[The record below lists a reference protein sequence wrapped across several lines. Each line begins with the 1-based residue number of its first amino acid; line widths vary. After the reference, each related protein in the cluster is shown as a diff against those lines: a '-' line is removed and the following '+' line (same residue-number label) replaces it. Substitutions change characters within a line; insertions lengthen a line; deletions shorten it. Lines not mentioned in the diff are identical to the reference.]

1 MLDLKIGNA
10 RIVDGTGAPARSGDI
25 GIRDGRIVNTGHIDE
40 EARETLDARERT
52 VCPGFID
59 IHTHYDAQIFWDGT
73 ASPSCYHGVTTIIGG
88 NCGFSIAPLG
98 PSAADYLMRM
108 LARVEGMPLESLQA
122 GVPWDWNSFGEYLD
136 RFEGRLGVNAG
147 FMVGHSA
154 LRTHVMGERA
164 VGHEATD
171 DELEQM
177 VALLRA
183 SIKEGG
189 MGFSSTISPT
199 HNDGDGRPVP
209 SRHASHE
216 EILTLAGAIRD
227 LPGTALEFLPGL
239 GAFSEELKELMTQIS
254 LAADRP
260 LNWNVLTPS
269 ANTIE
274 MTKAQLSATDYAR
287 ARGAEVLALTVPQ
300 PVTVRLNLY
309 SGFVLD
315 ALPGWAD
322 LFQLSVEDRMRAL
335 RDMDKR
341 AKLDRDARGDGAG
354 PLAMLAQWGNMK
366 IDETFKPENSH
377 LRGRTVGEIA
387 TEAGKT
393 PFDAMIDLALSE
405 DLRTSFMPPTSGD
418 DAESWAERARSWLD
432 DRTVVGASDAGAHLD
447 LIDTFAF
454 STQLLG
460 NGVRKRR
467 LLSIEEGVRQLTDV
481 PARLYGLTDRGQV
494 TEGHHAD
501 LVIFDEDRIGCG
513 ETFTKP
519 DLPGGAGRLYAEAE
533 GIHHVFVAGTEIVRQ
548 GEHTGALPGT
558 VLRSGRDTQTVPL
571 KGLR

>member
-1 MLDLKIGNA
+1 MLDLKIKNA
-10 RIVDGTGAPARSGDI
+10 RIVDGTGSSPHYGDI
-25 GIRDGRIVNTGHIDE
+25 GIRDGRIASTGRVNE
-40 EARETLDARERT
+40 EARETLDAAERT

-73 ASPSCYHGVTTIIGG
+73 VSPSCYHGVTTVIGG
-88 NCGFSIAPLG
+88 NCGFSIAPLA
-98 PSAADYLMRM
+98 PAAADYLMRM
-108 LARVEGMPLESLQA
+108 LARVEGMSLESLQI

-136 RFEGRLGVNAG
+136 RFEGKLGVNAG

-154 LRTHVMGERA
+154 IRTHVMGERA
-164 VGHEATD
+164 VGHEATP
-171 DELEQM
+171 DELKQM
-177 VALLRA
+177 VALLRT
-183 SIKEGG
+183 SIQEGG

-239 GAFSEELKELMTQIS
+239 GAFSEDIMELMTQIS
-254 LAADRP
+254 LAANRP

-269 ANTIE
+269 AQNTE

-287 ARGAEVLALTVPQ
+287 ARGAEVVALTVPQ
-300 PVTVRLNLY
+300 PISVRLNLH

-315 ALPGWAD
+315 ALPGWAG
-322 LFQLSVEDRMRAL
+322 LFQLSVEDRMQAL
-335 RDMDKR
+335 RDPDKR
-341 AKLDRDARGDGAG
+341 AKLDRDATSDGAG
-354 PLAMLAQWGNMK
+354 PLAMLAQWANMRV
-366 IDETFKPENSH
+366 DETFKPENDG
-377 LRGRTVGEIA
+377 LRGRTIGEIA
-387 TEAGKT
+387 AEAGKT
-393 PFDAMIDLALSE
+393 PFDALVDLALSE
-405 DLRTSFMPPTSGD
+405 NLRTSFMPPTTGD

-460 NGVRKRR
+460 NGVRKRG
-467 LLSIEEGVRQLTDV
+467 LLSMEEGVRQLTDV
-481 PARLYGLTDRGQV
+481 PARLYGLTDRGRIA
-494 TEGHHAD
+494 EGHHAD
-501 LVIFDEDRIGCG
+501 LVILDESRVGCG

-533 GIHHVFVAGTEIVRQ
+533 GIEHVFVAGTEIVRQ
-548 GEHTGALPGT
+548 GEHTGARPGT
-558 VLRSGRDTQTVPL
+558 VLKSGRDTQTVPL
-571 KGLR
+571 AGRR